1 MEEQNRHD
9 HRRGAGLPWGEGFSA
24 AEDHG
29 LLNRL
34 TERMTDPVFA
44 AAVEE
49 TLAVLAAAF
58 PLLTADSGPTPDF
71 VCGHDDQ
78 LIVVECK
85 DPGERACRRLW
96 RAAWGLRR
104 AKTTIERREA
114 AREFL
119 AALAELRAQLL
130 QMLAR
135 VLLVLLSRLLG
146 RTAADD
152 VAVWKPVPIDSTP
165 QIAPRGPNPVLPV
178 NINRGGHQRSMLGS
192 VVLTA

>member
-9 HRRGAGLPWGEGFSA
+9 HRRGTWLPWDEKFSA
-24 AEDHG
+24 AEDHR

-44 AAVEE
+44 TAVGE
-49 TLAVLAAAF
+49 TLAALAAAF
-58 PLLTADSGPTPDF
+58 PLLTADSEPTPDF
-71 VCGHDDQ
+71 VGGNDDQ
-78 LIVVECK
+78 LIIVECK